1 MILMSQIVILK
12 EKKQIE
18 KFLRSD
24 PFLHL
29 YSLGDLDDFY
39 WPFTRWYGK
48 ISGGKL
54 TELVLIYQEENPPV
68 VLALSQNP
76 HSLREVLQE
85 LFPLFPRT
93 IYAHL
98 SPGVESV
105 FQPSWQ
111 VVPHGKHIKMGLVDR
126 SSLEKFDTKNIQRLT
141 TDQVDQIQEF
151 YQQAYPGNWFNP
163 RMLETNQ
170 YFGIKSA
177 GNLISIAGIHV
188 YSPRYEVAALGNIAT
203 HPCCRGQGY
212 AARVTARCCQS
223 LLENTAAIGLNVRA
237 DNQAAIAC
245 YQKLGFRKKA
255 EYGEFTI
262 EKKG

>member
-1 MILMSQIVILK
+1 MGQTVILK
-12 EKKQIE
+12 DKTQIE

-48 ISGGKL
+48 ITGGKL
-54 TELVLIYQEENPPV
+54 TDLVLIYQEENPPV

-76 HSLREVLQE
+76 DSMSKILRELYS
-85 LFPLFPRT
+85 LLPRT

-105 FQPSWQ
+105 FQASWQ
-111 VVPHGKHIKMGLVDR
+111 VVPHGKHIKMGLVNRDR
-126 SSLEKFDTKNIQRLT
+126 LEKFDTKDVQRLT
-141 TDQVDQIQEF
+141 PDQVEQIQEF

-163 RMLETNQ
+163 RMLETRQ

-177 GNLISIAGIHV
+177 GKLISIAGIHV
-188 YSPRYEVAALGNIAT
+188 YSPRYGVAALGNIAT
-203 HPCCRGQGY
+203 HPSYRGQGF

-223 LLENTAAIGLNVRA
+223 LLENAAAIGLNVRA